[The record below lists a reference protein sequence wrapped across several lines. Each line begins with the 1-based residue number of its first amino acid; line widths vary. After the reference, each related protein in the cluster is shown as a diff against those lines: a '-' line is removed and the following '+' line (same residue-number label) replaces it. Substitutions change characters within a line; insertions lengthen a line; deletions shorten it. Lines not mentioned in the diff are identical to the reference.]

1 MIDSITLGNFK
12 CFENELIPLRKLTL
26 LSGING
32 AGKSSVIQS
41 LLILRQIFLRAD
53 FRGATV
59 SLSGNLVDL
68 GRASDILFSSA
79 QEDVINLE
87 VKGQGRTL
95 EAGWLV
101 NMETGDASWGNRD
114 EVEQGTAE
122 LADLGFALFN
132 GGPVGAHRIAAFNY
146 LNAERF
152 GPRKALAMGAG
163 GAALFDVGKHG
174 EKVFDALLTHQDSI
188 VLDGTD
194 PRRLAQAAGDRLRDQ
209 VEAWLDEISPGVRL
223 DIAGFSSAD
232 VAVGSFS
239 FGREGALRSRDYR
252 PTNVGF
258 GLSYILPVLAALL
271 AAPKGGLVLIEN
283 PEAHLH
289 PRGQTRMGELCAAA
303 AAAGVQV
310 ILETHSDHVLDGARL
325 AVRNGLLAS
334 DDSIFHFLHQ
344 KNGQTVRRTP
354 TIDRDGRLSEW
365 PEGFFDQH
373 RRNAALLAKPVGR
386 S

>member
-1 MIDSITLGNFK
+1 MIESVTLGNFK
-12 CFENELIPLRKLTL
+12 CFENETIPLRKLTL

-53 FRGATV
+53 FRGSQV
-59 SLSGNLVDL
+59 SLSGDLVDL
-68 GRASDILFSSA
+68 GRAIDILFSSA
-79 QEDVINLE
+79 QEDIIYLQVT
-87 VKGQGRTL
+87 GQGRTL
-95 EAGWLV
+95 EAGWMVDL
-101 NMETGDASWGNRD
+101 ETGEASWGNRD
-114 EVEQGTAE
+114 EVEAESATLAE
-122 LADLGFALFN
+122 LDFALFN
-132 GGPVGAHRIAAFNY
+132 GGPLGAHRVGAFNY

-152 GPRKALAMGAG
+152 GPRKALTMGAG

-174 EKVFDALLTHQDSI
+174 EKVFDALLAHQDSI
-188 VLDGTD
+188 VLDNAD
-194 PRRLAQAAGDRLRDQ
+194 PRRLERADGDRLRDQ
-209 VEAWLDEISPGVRL
+209 IEAWLDEISPGVRL
-223 DIAGFSSAD
+223 DISGFSNAD
-232 VAVGSFS
+232 LAVGSFS
-239 FGREGALRSRDYR
+239 FGREGALRSPDYR

-271 AAPKGGLVLIEN
+271 AAPAGGLVLIEN

-325 AVRNGLLAS
+325 AVRNGLLAG
-334 DDSIFHFLHQ
+334 DDAIFHFLQQ
-344 KNGQTVRRTP
+344 KDGQTVRRTP
-354 TIDRDGRLSEW
+354 TIDREGRLSEW
-365 PEGFFDQH
+365 PDGFFDQH